1 MMSRSGVAGLIH
13 RNDANMCQAVKR
25 ATVTKVICT
34 SGSRLVFFATTGAV
48 IFLCSHLRFDLNS
61 LRPNPHNMPSYIG
74 IQITLCATLPP
85 TLLSTALS
93 PVRGWR
99 PVGSL
104 PKCTACL
111 GLPRPSLPALPRTRR
126 QPRSLRITLL
136 CTASRRLLHL
146 PALIAHLHTTGITR
160 RRVAQLLVGG
170 IIASQSACLDD
181 RAALTLRRDFHL

>member
-93 PVRGWR
+93 TVRGGGAR
-99 PVGSL
+99 G
-104 PKCTACL
+104 
-111 GLPRPSLPALPRTRR
+111 GLFKHKPGTRQ

-136 CTASRRLLHL
+136 CTARRRLLHL
-146 PALIAHLHTTGITR
+146 PALIALLHTTGITR
-160 RRVAQLLVGG
+160 RSVAQLLVGG
-170 IIASQSACLDD
+170 IIASPSACLDD
-181 RAALTLRRDFHL
+181 RAALTLRR